1 MNNLKQIFDKL
12 QATNGRIEKE
22 NILKENIDNEMFKFT
37 LNFLLNPFITT
48 GLSTKKINKNIELIS
63 SLPLVQDEDE
73 IVSFKN
79 LLNYIKE
86 NNTGRDVDISICE
99 LFFRNFENK
108 LKEFIKAILTKS
120 LKIGLDSK
128 TVNKIYG
135 DNFIPTFN
143 VMLGTAI
150 EKCKINDGDW
160 FSIGKKL
167 NGSRCVFY
175 KGNLYT
181 RSGKK
186 YVGLEHIICD
196 LQRVCLYLGNPNIV
210 FDGELIRKNI
220 DNKSDS
226 ENFQIGVGIANS
238 KSETKEELK
247 FVIFDTIT
255 VDDFEN
261 GKSKLTYRDRK
272 NQIETIN
279 KIILEL
285 SLKNVEIV
293 EMFYEGTDQ
302 SQIWKWLDYAE
313 QNDIEGVM
321 VNLDTPYECKRTKN
335 LMKVKLFKTCDIR
348 CFSMQQGIGK
358 YSETLGA
365 ILCIYKGF
373 PLAVGSGFTDEQ
385 RNYYWNNTQEI
396 IGKIVEIK
404 YKEETKN
411 KNGGLSA
418 QFPIF
423 QIIKTDKDEESYE

>member
-1 MNNLKQIFDKL
+1 MNNLKQIFDNL

-22 NILKENIDNEMFKFT
+22 NILKENINNEMFKFT

-48 GLSTKKINKNIELIS
+48 GLSTKKINKNIEIIS
-63 SLPLVQDEDE
+63 YAPLVRTENE
-73 IVSFKN
+73 IVYFET
-79 LLNYIKE
+79 LLDYIKE
-86 NNTGRDVDISICE
+86 NNTGRDIDIAICQ
-99 LFFRNFENK
+99 LFFRNFEN
-108 LKEFIKAILTKS
+108 EMQDFIKEILTKS
-120 LKIGLDSK
+120 LKIGLDAK

-175 KGNLYT
+175 KGDLYT

-186 YVGLEHIICD
+186 YIGLEHIIKD
-196 LQRVCLYLGNPNIV
+196 LKQILINPNIV
-210 FDGELIRKNI
+210 VDGELVGKNK
-220 DNKSDS
+220 NNLSDS
-226 ENFQIGVGIANS
+226 ENFQQSVGIANS
-238 KSETKEELK
+238 KAETKEELK
-247 FVIFDTIT
+247 LVIFDIIT
-255 VDDFEN
+255 VSDFKN

-272 NQIETIN
+272 AELENLRETIKQLN
-279 KIILEL
+279 LE
-285 SLKNVEIV
+285 NVEVV

-313 QNDIEGVM
+313 QNDIEGIM

-335 LMKVKLFKTCDIR
+335 LMKVKKFKTCDIR
-348 CFSMQQGIGK
+348 CFSMEKGVGK

-365 ILCIYKGF
+365 ILCLYKGF
-373 PLAVGSGFTDEQ
+373 PLAIGSGFTDEQ
-385 RNYYWNNTQEI
+385 RNYYWNNPQEI
-396 IGKIVEIK
+396 VGKIVEIK

-423 QIIKTDKDEESYE
+423 QIIKTDKDEESYD

>member
-1 MNNLKQIFDKL
+1 MKDLKKIFDSL

-22 NILKENIDNEMFKFT
+22 NILRENIDNEIFKFT
-37 LNFLLNPFITT
+37 LHYLLNPFITT
-48 GLSTKKINKNIELIS
+48 GLSTKKINKNVELIS
-63 SLPLVQDEDE
+63 SLPLAQDENE

-86 NNTGRDVDISICE
+86 NNTGRDIDIAICK
-99 LFFRNFENK
+99 LFFRNFEN
-108 LKEFIKAILTKS
+108 EMQDFIKGILTKS

-175 KGNLYT
+175 KDDLYT

-186 YVGLEHIICD
+186 YIGLEHIIKD
-196 LQRVCLYLGNPNIV
+196 LKQILINSNIV
-210 FDGELIRKNI
+210 VDGELVGKNK
-220 DNKSDS
+220 NNLSDS
-226 ENFQIGVGIANS
+226 ENFQQSVGIANS
-238 KSETKEELK
+238 KAETKEELK
-247 FVIFDTIT
+247 LVIFDIIT
-255 VDDFEN
+255 VSDFES

-272 NQIETIN
+272 AELENLRETIKQLN
-279 KIILEL
+279 LE
-285 SLKNVEIV
+285 NVEVV
-293 EMFYEGTDQ
+293 EIFYEGTDQ

-313 QNDIEGVM
+313 QNDIEGIM

-335 LMKVKLFKTCDIR
+335 LMKAKLFKTCDIR
-348 CFSMQQGIGK
+348 CFSMEKGINK
-358 YSETLGA
+358 YSNTLGA

-385 RNYYWNNTQEI
+385 RNYYWNNPHKI
-396 IGKIVEIK
+396 IGEIVEIK

-411 KNGGLSA
+411 KNGGVSA

>member
-1 MNNLKQIFDKL
+1 MKDLKKIFDSL

-37 LNFLLNPFITT
+37 LHFLLNPFITA
-48 GLSTKKINKNIELIS
+48 GLSTKKINKNVEIIS
-63 SLPLVQDEDE
+63 SLPLAQNENE

-79 LLNYIKE
+79 LLDYIRI
-86 NNTGRDVDISICE
+86 NNTGRDIDIAICQ
-99 LFFRNFENK
+99 LFFRNFENEMQ
-108 LKEFIKAILTKS
+108 EFIKSILTKS

-150 EKCKINDGDW
+150 EKCKINNGDW
-160 FSIGKKL
+160 FSIGKKI

-175 KGNLYT
+175 KDDLYT

-186 YVGLEHIICD
+186 YIGLEHIIKD
-196 LQRVCLYLGNPNIV
+196 LKQILINSNIV
-210 FDGELIRKNI
+210 VDGELVGKNK
-220 DNKSDS
+220 NNLSDS
-226 ENFQIGVGIANS
+226 ENFQQSVGIANS
-238 KSETKEELK
+238 KAETKEELK
-247 FVIFDTIT
+247 LVIFDIIT
-255 VDDFEN
+255 VSDFEG
-261 GKSKLTYRDRK
+261 GKSKLTYSDRK
-272 NQIETIN
+272 AELESLRETIEQLN
-279 KIILEL
+279 LE
-285 SLKNVEIV
+285 NVEVV
-293 EMFYEGTDQ
+293 EIFYEGTDQ

-313 QNDIEGVM
+313 QNDIEGIM

-335 LMKVKLFKTCDIR
+335 LIKVKKFKTCDIR
-348 CFSMQQGIGK
+348 CFSMEKGINK

-385 RNYYWNNTQEI
+385 RNYYWNNPQEI
-396 IGKIVEIK
+396 VGKIVEIK

-423 QIIKTDKDEESYE
+423 QNIRLEKDEESYE

>member
-1 MNNLKQIFDKL
+1 MKDLKKIFDSL

-22 NILKENIDNEMFKFT
+22 NILKENIDNEIFKFT
-37 LNFLLNPFITT
+37 LHYLLNPFITT

-63 SLPLVQDEDE
+63 YAPLVRDEDE
-73 IVSFKN
+73 IVYFKN
-79 LLNYIKE
+79 LLDYIRI
-86 NNTGRDVDISICE
+86 NNTGRDIDIAICK
-99 LFFRNFENK
+99 LFFRNFEN
-108 LKEFIKAILTKS
+108 EMQDFIKGILTKS

-150 EKCKINDGDW
+150 EKCKINNGDW

-175 KGNLYT
+175 KDDLYT

-186 YVGLEHIICD
+186 YIGLEHIIKD
-196 LQRVCLYLGNPNIV
+196 LKQILINSNIV
-210 FDGELIRKNI
+210 VDGELVGKNK
-220 DNKSDS
+220 NNLSDS
-226 ENFQIGVGIANS
+226 ENFQQSVGIANS
-238 KSETKEELK
+238 KAETKEELK
-247 FVIFDTIT
+247 LVIFDIIS
-255 VDDFEN
+255 VSDFES

-272 NQIETIN
+272 AELENLRETIKQLN
-279 KIILEL
+279 LE
-285 SLKNVEIV
+285 NVEVV

-313 QNDIEGVM
+313 QNDIEGIM

-335 LMKVKLFKTCDIR
+335 LIKVKKFKTCDIR
-348 CFSMQQGIGK
+348 CFSMEKGINK
-358 YSETLGA
+358 YSNTLGA

-385 RNYYWNNTQEI
+385 RNYYWNNPHKI
-396 IGKIVEIK
+396 IGEIVEIK

-411 KNGGLSA
+411 KNGGVSA

>member
-22 NILKENIDNEMFKFT
+22 NILKENVDNEMFKFT

-63 SLPLVQDEDE
+63 SLPLVQNEDE

-79 LLNYIKE
+79 LLEYIRI

-99 LFFRNFENK
+99 LFFRNFENE

-160 FSIGKKL
+160 FGIGKKL

-175 KGNLYT
+175 KGDLYT

-186 YVGLEHIICD
+186 YVGLEHIIKD
-196 LQRVCLYLGNPNIV
+196 LKQILINSNIV
-210 FDGELIRKNI
+210 VDGELVGKNK
-220 DNKSDS
+220 NNLSDS
-226 ENFQIGVGIANS
+226 ENFQQSVGIANS
-238 KSETKEELK
+238 KAETKEELK
-247 FVIFDTIT
+247 LVIFDIIT
-255 VDDFEN
+255 VSDFES
-261 GKSKLTYRDRK
+261 GKSKLAYRDRK
-272 NQIETIN
+272 AELENLRETIKN
-279 KIILEL
+279 LNLE
-285 SLKNVEIV
+285 NVEIV

-365 ILCIYKGF
+365 ILCLYKGF

-385 RNYYWNNTQEI
+385 RNYYWNNPQEI

>member
-1 MNNLKQIFDKL
+1 MKNLKQIFDKL
-12 QATNGRIEKE
+12 QSINGRIEKE
-22 NILKENIDNEMFKFT
+22 NILKENIDNEIFKFT
-37 LNFLLNPFITT
+37 LHYLLNPFITT
-48 GLSTKKINKNIELIS
+48 GLSVKKINKSVEIIS
-63 SLPLVQDEDE
+63 YAPLVRTENE
-73 IVSFKN
+73 IVYFET
-79 LLNYIKE
+79 LLDYIKE
-86 NNTGRDVDISICE
+86 NNTGRDIDIAICQ
-99 LFFRNFENK
+99 LFFRNFEN
-108 LKEFIKAILTKS
+108 EMQDFIKAILTKS
-120 LKIGLDSK
+120 LKIGLDNK

-150 EKCKINDGDW
+150 EKCKINNGDW

-175 KGNLYT
+175 KDDLYT

-186 YVGLEHIICD
+186 YIGLEHIIKD
-196 LQRVCLYLGNPNIV
+196 LKQILINSNIV
-210 FDGELIRKNI
+210 VDGELVGKNK
-220 DNKSDS
+220 NNLSDS
-226 ENFQIGVGIANS
+226 ENFQQSVGIANS
-238 KSETKEELK
+238 KAETKEELK
-247 FVIFDTIT
+247 LVIFDIIS
-255 VDDFEN
+255 VSDFES

-272 NQIETIN
+272 AELESLRETI
-279 KIILEL
+279 KQLKLE
-285 SLKNVEIV
+285 NVEVV
-293 EMFYEGTDQ
+293 EIFYEGIDQ

-313 QNDIEGVM
+313 QNDIEGIM
-321 VNLDTPYECKRTKN
+321 LNLDTPYECKRTKN

-365 ILCIYKGF
+365 ILCLYKGF

-385 RNYYWNNTQEI
+385 RNYYWNNPQEI
-396 IGKIVEIK
+396 VGKIVEVK

>member
-1 MNNLKQIFDKL
+1 MKDLKKIFDKL
-12 QATNGRIEKE
+12 QSTNGRIEKE
-22 NILKENIDNEMFKFT
+22 NILKENIDNEIFKFT
-37 LNFLLNPFITT
+37 LYYLLNPFITT
-48 GLSTKKINKNIELIS
+48 GLSTKKINKSVEIIS
-63 SLPLVQDEDE
+63 YAPLVRDENK
-73 IVSFKN
+73 IVYFKT
-79 LLNYIKE
+79 LLDYIKE
-86 NNTGRDVDISICE
+86 NNTGRDIDIAICQ
-99 LFFRNFENK
+99 LFFRNFEN
-108 LKEFIKAILTKS
+108 EMQDFIKGILTKS

-135 DNFIPTFN
+135 DNFIPTFD

-175 KGNLYT
+175 KDDLYT

-186 YVGLEHIICD
+186 YIGLEHIIKD
-196 LQRVCLYLGNPNIV
+196 LKKILINSNIV
-210 FDGELIRKNI
+210 VDGELVGKNK
-220 DNKSDS
+220 NNLSDS
-226 ENFQIGVGIANS
+226 ENFQQSVGIANS
-238 KSETKEELK
+238 KAETKEELK
-247 FVIFDTIT
+247 LVIFDIIT
-255 VDDFEN
+255 TSDFES

-272 NQIETIN
+272 AELENLRETIKQLN
-279 KIILEL
+279 LE
-285 SLKNVEIV
+285 NVEVV
-293 EMFYEGTDQ
+293 EIFYEGTDQ

-313 QNDIEGVM
+313 QNDIEGIM
-321 VNLDTPYECKRTKN
+321 INLDTPYECKRTKN
-335 LMKVKLFKTCDIR
+335 LMKVKKFKSCDIR
-348 CFSMQQGIGK
+348 CFSMEKGIGK

-385 RNYYWNNTQEI
+385 RNYYWNNPHKI

-411 KNGGLSA
+411 KNGGVSA

-423 QIIKTDKDEESYE
+423 QIIKTDKDEESYD

>member
-12 QATNGRIEKE
+12 QSTNGRIEKE

-79 LLNYIKE
+79 LLEYIRI

-99 LFFRNFENK
+99 LFFRNFENE

-175 KGNLYT
+175 KGDLYT

-186 YVGLEHIICD
+186 YVGLEHIIKD
-196 LQRVCLYLGNPNIV
+196 LKQILINPNIV
-210 FDGELIRKNI
+210 IDGELVGKNK
-220 DNKSDS
+220 NNLSDS
-226 ENFQIGVGIANS
+226 ENFQQSVGIANS
-238 KSETKEELK
+238 KAETKEELK
-247 FVIFDTIT
+247 LVIFDIIT
-255 VDDFEN
+255 VSDFES

-272 NQIETIN
+272 AELENLRETIKN
-279 KIILEL
+279 LNLE
-285 SLKNVEIV
+285 NVEIV

-321 VNLDTPYECKRTKN
+321 INLDTPYECKRTKN

-365 ILCIYKGF
+365 ILCLYKGF

-385 RNYYWNNTQEI
+385 RNYYWNNPQKI
-396 IGKIVEIK
+396 VGKIVEIK

-423 QIIKTDKDEESYE
+423 QNIRFEKDEESYE

>member
-12 QATNGRIEKE
+12 QSTNGRIEKE
-22 NILKENIDNEMFKFT
+22 NILKENIDNKMFKFT
-37 LNFLLNPFITT
+37 LNFLLNPFIIT

-63 SLPLVQDEDE
+63 SLPLVQNEDE

-79 LLNYIKE
+79 LLEYIRI

-99 LFFRNFENK
+99 LFFRNFENE

-175 KGNLYT
+175 KGDLYT

-186 YVGLEHIICD
+186 YVGLEHIIKD
-196 LQRVCLYLGNPNIV
+196 LKQILINPNIV
-210 FDGELIRKNI
+210 VDGELVGKNK
-220 DNKSDS
+220 NNLSDS
-226 ENFQIGVGIANS
+226 ENFQQSVGIANS
-238 KSETKEELK
+238 KAETKEELK
-247 FVIFDTIT
+247 LVIFDIIT
-255 VDDFEN
+255 VSDFES
-261 GKSKLTYRDRK
+261 GKSKLAYRDRK
-272 NQIETIN
+272 AELENLRETIKN
-279 KIILEL
+279 LNLE
-285 SLKNVEIV
+285 NVEIV

-365 ILCIYKGF
+365 ILCLYKGF

-385 RNYYWNNTQEI
+385 RNYYWNNPQEI
-396 IGKIVEIK
+396 VGKIVEIK